1 MKALPILLRL
11 LGALSCVGAEAQNVA
26 FQSGSDGRD
35 GALQPT
41 GNVEIPLPDDGIL
54 RYTTIRIPPL
64 VTVTF
69 TRNAANT
76 PVYLLAQGDVEI
88 HGTISVNGETGTG
101 LRGGRGGPGGFDGG
115 LPGIAGSLPGDGL
128 GPGGGR
134 GAGSS
139 TTVGRGI
146 FGNLFP
152 QADRR
157 PTDGE
162 EPYGTSLLTPL
173 FGGSGGGGLPGSGGG
188 GGGGALLIA
197 SNTRITNSQNSS
209 ITAIGANG
217 WGGSANWG
225 SGGAIRLVAP
235 EISGNGQVSVLGPG
249 GNANAGRIRCDLI
262 ERRFFGLRFL
272 PSDAVSASEA
282 FMVAMPANL
291 PTLRLVRVAGVDVP
305 PDAPA
310 GFTVTLPFNSPASQE
325 IVLEAS
331 GFSADVP
338 VALRLTPGGGAALPI
353 ITGSIPNFAP
363 TPARLSLQAGFPPN
377 TPVTVEAWTR

>member
-1 MKALPILLRL
+1 MKPLPTLLRL
-11 LGALSCVGAEAQNVA
+11 LGALSCVWVEAQNVA

-35 GALQPT
+35 GALHPT
-41 GNVEIPLPDDGIL
+41 SSVEIPLPDDGIL
-54 RYTTIRIPPL
+54 RYSTVRIPPL

-69 TRNAANT
+69 TRNPANT

-88 HGTISVNGETGTG
+88 HGTISVNGEAGTG

-134 GAGSS
+134 GSLVNTA
-139 TTVGRGI
+139 VGRGV
-146 FGNLFP
+146 FGNPFS
-152 QADRR
+152 QADLR

-162 EPYGTSLLTPL
+162 VYGTTLLTPL

-209 ITAIGANG
+209 ITAVGAAGLGNTP
-217 WGGSANWG
+217 NWG

-235 EISGNGQVSVLGPG
+235 VISGDGPISVAGPG
-249 GNANAGRIRCDLI
+249 GNANGGRIRCDLI
-262 ERRFFGLRFL
+262 DRRFFGLRFN
-272 PSDAVSASEA
+272 PVNAVSASEA
-282 FMVAMPANL
+282 FMVAMTANL

-305 PDAPA
+305 LAAPA
-310 GFTVTLPFNSPASQE
+310 GFTVTLPFNAPAEQE
-325 IVLEAS
+325 IVLEAA

-338 VALRLTPGGGAALPI
+338 VVLRLTPGGGAALPL
-353 ITGSIPNFAP
+353 ITRSIPNFAP
-363 TPARLSLQAGFPPN
+363 TPARLTLQASFPPN

>member
-1 MKALPILLRL
+1 MKPLPTLLRL
-11 LGALSCVGAEAQNVA
+11 LAALSCVWVEAQNVA

-35 GALQPT
+35 GALHPT
-41 GNVEIPLPDDGIL
+41 SSVEIPLPDDGIL
-54 RYTTIRIPPL
+54 RYSTVRIPPL

-69 TRNAANT
+69 TRNPANT
-76 PVYLLAQGDVEI
+76 PVYLLVQGDVEI
-88 HGTISVNGETGTG
+88 HGTISVNGEVGTG

-128 GPGGGR
+128 GPGAGR
-134 GAGSS
+134 GSPLNTS
-139 TTVGRGI
+139 VGRGV
-146 FGNLFP
+146 FGNVFS

-157 PTDGE
+157 LTDGE
-162 EPYGTSLLTPL
+162 DYGTPLLTPL
-173 FGGSGGGGLPGSGGG
+173 FGGSGGGGLPGFGGG

-197 SNTRITNSQNSS
+197 SNTRITNSPGSS
-209 ITAIGANG
+209 ITALGAFG
-217 WGGSANWG
+217 FGSSPNWG

-235 EISGNGQVSVLGPG
+235 EISGEGLISVTGPG

-262 ERRFFGLRFL
+262 ERRFFGLRFN
-272 PSDAVSASEA
+272 PVNAVSASEA

-305 PDAPA
+305 LAAPA
-310 GFTVTLPFNSPASQE
+310 GFTVTLPFNAPAVQE
-325 IVLEAS
+325 IVLEAA
-331 GFSADVP
+331 GFSAEVLVD
-338 VALRLTPGGGAALPI
+338 LRLTPGGGAALPL

-363 TPARLSLQAGFPPN
+363 TPARLTLQAGFPPN